1 MNRLTYSLLIVFLS
15 TASAFAGVSI
25 SSPSSGEH
33 VSSPFTLSATST
45 NCSSQAVRTMGYSI
59 DSGDTTMIHNTSFD
73 EQVSAAAGTHT
84 VHVKAWGES
93 GAVCVTDVAI
103 DVTNV
108 TDNVAA
114 NTATVP
120 SNAVGVSSLQ
130 KLGGWVDAHD
140 SGTNGSSSGKMYL
153 VGSPVHSGSSRE
165 FVTRF
170 YGAAGERYAISFG
183 DNATST
189 NFFYDG
195 WIYLTS
201 SASHIANIE
210 LDLNQTISN
219 GDTVFMG
226 IQCDGYTGTWD
237 YTENLGTAA
246 HPKGH
251 WAHSSSGCNPRSWTR
266 DTWHHV
272 QASFSRTSTGK
283 ITYKTIYLD
292 GVAHTLNR
300 TVFGARASGWGNTM
314 MTQFQIDSLNSSTIT
329 AYLDDL
335 TIYRW

>member
-1 MNRLTYSLLIVFLS
+1 MKRFPYSLLIGLIS

-33 VSSPFTLSATST
+33 VISPFTLSATST
-45 NCSSQAVRTMGYSI
+45 SCSSQTVGTMGYSI
-59 DSGDTTMIHNTSFD
+59 DNGDTTMIHNTSFD
-73 EQVSAAAGTHT
+73 EQVSASVGTHT
-84 VHVKAWGES
+84 VHVKSWGDS
-93 GAVCVTDVAI
+93 GAVCVTDVTV
-103 DVTNV
+103 DVTSA
-108 TDNVAA
+108 TDNAA
-114 NTATVP
+114 ADPAVVP
-120 SNAVGVSSLQ
+120 SGAVSVSSLQ
-130 KLGGWVDAHD
+130 KLGGWGDAHD
-140 SGTNGSSSGKMYL
+140 SGTNGHSSGSTKL

-165 FVTRF
+165 FEARYT
-170 YGAAGERYAISFG
+170 GAAGERFWITFG
-183 DNATST
+183 DNTTST

-195 WIYLTS
+195 WIYFTS
-201 SASHIANIE
+201 SASHIANLE
-210 LDLNQTISN
+210 LDLNQTMPN

-237 YTENLGTAA
+237 YTENLGTAS

-251 WAHSSSGCNPRSWTR
+251 WAHSGSACNPRSWKR
-266 DTWHHV
+266 DAWHHV

-283 ITYKTIYLD
+283 ITYKTIYFD
-292 GVAHTLNR
+292 GVAHTLNH
-300 TVFGARASGWGNTM
+300 TVLGARAAGWGPAL

>member
-1 MNRLTYSLLIVFLS
+1 MKSLTYSLLIVFIS
-15 TASAFAGVSI
+15 TASAFAGVNI

-33 VSSPFTLSATST
+33 VTSPFTLSATST
-45 NCSSQAVRTMGYSI
+45 SCSSQTVGTMGYSI
-59 DSGDTTMIHNTSFD
+59 GSGDTTMIHNTSFD
-73 EQVSAAAGTHT
+73 EQVSAAAGSHT
-84 VHVKAWGES
+84 VHVKSWGDK

-103 DVTNV
+103 DVTSV
-108 TDNVAA
+108 TNNAVAD
-114 NTATVP
+114 TSVVP
-120 SNAVGVSSLQ
+120 STAVSVSSLQ
-130 KLGGWVDAHD
+130 KLGGWISAHD

-165 FVTRF
+165 FATKF
-170 YGAAGERYAISFG
+170 SGAAGERYAISFG

-201 SASHIANIE
+201 SASHIANLE
-210 LDLNQTISN
+210 LDLNQTMPN

-237 YTENLGTAA
+237 YTENLGTAT

-251 WAHSSSGCNPRSWTR
+251 WAHSSSPCNPRTWKQNS
-266 DTWHHV
+266 WHHV

-292 GVAHTLNR
+292 GVAHTLNH
-300 TVFGARASGWGNTM
+300 TVFGARASGWGNTL
-314 MTQFQIDSLNSSTIT
+314 MTQFQIDSLSSSTIT

>member
-1 MNRLTYSLLIVFLS
+1 MKRFTYSLLISVVS
-15 TASAFAGVSI
+15 TATAFAGVNI

-33 VSSPFTLSATST
+33 VTSPFTLSATST
-45 NCSSQAVRTMGYSI
+45 SCSSETVGTMGYSI
-59 DSGDTTMIHNTSFD
+59 DNGDTTQIHNTSFD
-73 EQVSAAAGTHT
+73 EQVSASAGTHT
-84 VHVKAWGES
+84 VHVKAWGSS
-93 GAVCVTDVAI
+93 GAVCVSDVSI
-103 DVTNV
+103 DVTSV

-114 NTATVP
+114 DTSVVP
-120 SNAVGVSSLQ
+120 SNAVSVSSIN
-130 KLGGWVDAHD
+130 KLGGWNEAHD
-140 SGTNGSSSGKMYL
+140 SGTNGHSTGKMSL

-165 FVTRF
+165 FVGKYT
-170 YGAAGERYAISFG
+170 GAAGERYSVSFG
-183 DNATST
+183 DNDTST

-195 WIYLTS
+195 WIYFTS
-201 SASHIANIE
+201 SSSHIANLE
-210 LDLNQTISN
+210 LDVNQTMPN

-237 YTENLGTAA
+237 YTENLGSAS

-251 WAHSSSGCNPRSWTR
+251 WAHSKAGCNPRSWAPN
-266 DTWHHV
+266 TWHHV

-292 GVAHTLNR
+292 GTAHTINA
-300 TVFGARASGWGNTM
+300 TVNGARNSGWGKVL
-314 MTQFQIDSLNSSTIT
+314 MTQFQIDSRESGTIT

>member
-1 MNRLTYSLLIVFLS
+1 MKFPTYSLLFVLVT
-15 TASAFAGVSI
+15 TASAFASVSI
-25 SSPSSGEH
+25 SSPSNGEH

-45 NCSSQAVRTMGYSI
+45 SCSSQTVGTMGYSI
-59 DSGDTTMIHNTSFD
+59 DNGDTTQIHNTSFD
-73 EQVSAAAGTHT
+73 EQVSATAGTHT
-84 VHVKAWGES
+84 VHVKSWGDQ

-103 DVTNV
+103 DVTDV
-108 TDNVAA
+108 TDDVAA
-114 NTATVP
+114 SSSVVP
-120 SNAVGVSSLQ
+120 DNAVSVSSIN
-130 KLGGWVDAHD
+130 KLAGWREAHD
-140 SGTNGSSSGKMYL
+140 KGTNGGSSGKTSL

-165 FVTRF
+165 FVTKF
-170 YGAAGERYAISFG
+170 SGAAGERYSVSFG

-195 WIYLTS
+195 WIYFTS
-201 SASHIANIE
+201 SASHIANLE
-210 LDLNQTISN
+210 LDLNQTMSN

-237 YTENLGTAA
+237 YTENLGTAS

-251 WAHSSSGCNPRSWTR
+251 WAHSSSPCNPRSWKQ
-266 DTWHHV
+266 DSWHHV

-283 ITYKTIYLD
+283 VTYKTIYLD
-292 GVAHTLNR
+292 GVKHTLNH
-300 TVFGARASGWGNTM
+300 TVNAARKCGWGHVL
-314 MTQFQIDSLNSSTIT
+314 MTQFQIDSKSSSTIT

>member
-1 MNRLTYSLLIVFLS
+1 MKYFTYPLVIAFLS
-15 TASAFAGVSI
+15 TASAFAGVNI

-33 VSSPFTLSATST
+33 VTSPFTLSATST
-45 NCSSQAVRTMGYSI
+45 SCSSQTVGTMGYSI
-59 DSGDTTMIHNTSFD
+59 DSGDTTMVKNTSFD

-84 VHVKAWGES
+84 VHVKAWGAS

-103 DVTNV
+103 EVTDVTDSAIADTSV
-108 TDNVAA
+108 
-114 NTATVP
+114 VP
-120 SNAVGVSSLQ
+120 SSAVSVSSLQ
-130 KLGGWVDAHD
+130 KLVWHEAHD
-140 SGTNGSSSGKMYL
+140 AGTNGHSTGSTKV
-153 VGSPVHSGSSRE
+153 VGSPIHSGSSRE
-165 FVTRF
+165 FEGKFTN
-170 YGAAGERYAISFG
+170 AAGERYWVSFG

-201 SASHIANIE
+201 SATHIANLE
-210 LDLNQTISN
+210 LDLNQTMPN
-219 GDTVFMG
+219 GQTVFMG

-237 YTENLGTAA
+237 YTENLGSASK
-246 HPKGH
+246 PKGH
-251 WAHSSSGCNPRSWTR
+251 WAHSSSPCNPRSWTR
-266 DTWHHV
+266 NKWHHV

-292 GVAHTLNR
+292 GVAHKLNH
-300 TVFGARASGWGNTM
+300 TVFGARASGWGHVL
-314 MTQFQIDSLNSSTIT
+314 MTQFQLDSLSSSTVT

>member
-1 MNRLTYSLLIVFLS
+1 
-15 TASAFAGVSI
+15 
-25 SSPSSGEH
+25 
-33 VSSPFTLSATST
+33 
-45 NCSSQAVRTMGYSI
+45 MGYSI

-73 EQVSAAAGTHT
+73 KQVSATLGTHT
-84 VHVKAWGES
+84 VHVKAWGDG

-103 DVTNV
+103 DVTNITSGALADISV
-108 TDNVAA
+108 
-114 NTATVP
+114 VP
-120 SNAVGVSSLQ
+120 STAVSVSSLQ
-130 KLGGWVDAHD
+130 KLRGWITAHD

-165 FVTRF
+165 FVTKF
-170 YGAAGERYAISFG
+170 YGAAGQRYAVSFG
-183 DNATST
+183 DNTTST

-201 SASHIANIE
+201 SASHIANLE
-210 LDLNQTISN
+210 LDLNQTIPN

-237 YTENLGTAA
+237 YTENLGTAS

-251 WAHSSSGCNPRSWTR
+251 WAHSSSPCNPRRWTR
-266 DTWHHV
+266 DKWHHV

-283 ITYKTIYLD
+283 ITYKTIYMD
-292 GVAHTLNR
+292 GVKHTLNH
-300 TVFGARASGWGNTM
+300 TVFGARASGWRDVL
-314 MTQFQIDSLNSSTIT
+314 MTQFQIDSLNTSTIT